1 MEARDLA
8 TSPLRIEVA
17 TSQIEGGQAVGWAD
31 PDRVLGCVAFCE
43 PQDAFERFVLP
54 HLLDPELPV
63 SVPETLP
70 PSVSTL
76 VSGLEAAH
84 HRLYREN
91 HSVMKDPQWVRM
103 TAACAEENRIFF
115 VRTDSAWLYLLR
127 DGRAHLLG
135 ESSSETPDW
144 NDRSLA
150 LGGPENL
157 RLQVTSL
164 GVQPDDEVLLVSGD
178 AQEPPDLRAIARLFA
193 ESRDLKRASDGVV
206 NLLGLQG
213 PSAAVVAFRFATL
226 LPGIEDKHLD
236 VSRGEAVL
244 GEITDM
250 AREMVFGVT
259 AQGSEEAAEIAEPA
273 IGEETEAQI
282 LFPDFGAGSVE
293 SSQPVGEP
301 AEFQEPIPGA
311 ESECAEVVEPP
322 AASPEDLLATFPVAG
337 DWPGEGSVPRKRT
350 SRGSAWPVIVVA
362 VLLFIL
368 AALLMSGGAWP
379 GVVRTLR
386 GFLGLNESPG
396 SSVASV
402 TQITATSEPDGAT
415 VSIDGTKLLGK
426 TPLKGVRVPGG
437 KHYVVMS
444 LGAAGVWAD
453 SVDWEEG
460 GDYALSARFLGS
472 LEISAQDLSGE
483 PQAWLAGQTT
493 KMTLPARLDSL
504 PAGWYRVFFED
515 QKIPLWER
523 KVLVRHAETA
533 RVEVNNDFA
542 AEKVLVRVESSRMI
556 ESEGLR
562 PVEGDSV
569 FVDGDWVGLTPLE
582 LELLP
587 GLHGVCVQ
595 SEGEEYCEILRL
607 PAGASRFITPQFGL
621 RERPKFAH
629 LPPGQAVAQGGQI
642 FLAVDIESARGGL
655 RYPLLHLPGGPDHPQ
670 SVPLVQVGSGET
682 QFVARVSGSWL
693 RTGIEMPYFFSVTTP
708 EGEEVFSRL
717 FHLELVETP
726 AELTENKAS
735 R

>member
-1 MEARDLA
+1 
-8 TSPLRIEVA
+8 
-17 TSQIEGGQAVGWAD
+17 
-31 PDRVLGCVAFCE
+31 
-43 PQDAFERFVLP
+43 
-54 HLLDPELPV
+54 
-63 SVPETLP
+63 
-70 PSVSTL
+70 VSTL

-91 HSVMKDPQWVRM
+91 HSVMKDPQWVRL
-103 TAACAEENRIFF
+103 TAACVEENRIFF

-135 ESSSETPDW
+135 ESTAEAPDW

-157 RLQVTSL
+157 KLQVTSL
-164 GVQPDDEVLLVSGD
+164 GVQPEDEVLLVSGD
-178 AQEPPDLRAIARLFA
+178 AHEPPDLRAIARLFA

-226 LPGIEDKHLD
+226 LPGIEEKHLD

-244 GEITDM
+244 GEITDL

-259 AQGSEEAAEIAEPA
+259 APVSEDASELVEPA
-273 IGEETEAQI
+273 GDDETEPEI
-282 LFPDFGAGSVE
+282 LFPDFGGGVLDAPE
-293 SSQPVGEP
+293 PPEEP
-301 AEFQEPIPGA
+301 AEAQEPFP
-311 ESECAEVVEPP
+311 EPEYEP
-322 AASPEDLLATFPVAG
+322 EPEPEQDVQPTLPVASPKDLLGSFPAQG
-337 DWPGEGSVPRKRT
+337 DWPEENAAPRKRT

-368 AALLMSGGAWP
+368 AALLMGGGAWP
-379 GVVRTLR
+379 GVVRTVR
-386 GFLGLNESPG
+386 GFLGLAESSG
-396 SSVASV
+396 SSAAAV
-402 TQITATSEPDGAT
+402 TQITAISEPEGAT
-415 VSIDGTKLLGK
+415 VSIDGTRLPGK

-460 GDYALSARFLGS
+460 GDYTLSARFLGS

-493 KMTLPARLDSL
+493 KMALPARLDSL

-523 KVLVRHAETA
+523 KVLVRHANTA
-533 RVEVNNDFA
+533 RVDVNNDFA

-569 FVDGDWVGLTPLE
+569 FVDGKLAGLTPLE
-582 LELLP
+582 LELQP

-607 PAGASRFITPQFGL
+607 PAGASRFITPAFGL
-621 RERPKFAH
+621 RERPTFSH
-629 LPPGQAVAQGGQI
+629 LPPGQAVPQGGQV
-642 FLAVDIESARGGL
+642 FLAVDIASARGGL
-655 RYPLLHLPGGPDHPQ
+655 RHPLLHLPGGPDHPQ
-670 SVPLVQVGSGET
+670 SVPLVQVGPGET

-693 RTGIEMPYFFSVTTP
+693 RTGAKMPYFFSVTTP

-717 FHLELVETP
+717 FYLTLVESP
-726 AELTENKAS
+726 AELTENQ
-735 R
+735 RPR